1 MWTKSD
7 NSSSLRFSK
16 RDRTDLLRDGWNEF
30 NADDFG
36 TYRIQDVRNDVN
48 LVFSIIRQDNDI
60 AIRIEGDSVSIG
72 ENTNSLSLLIYMVP
86 KRDQSTFLFNC
97 PYSSYSGIVYIFNLC
112 LLACE
117 CRLHHAEYFEY
128 A

>member
-1 MWTKSD
+1 MWTRSD

-16 RDRTDLLRDGWNEF
+16 RDRADLLRNGWNEF

-72 ENTNSLSLLIYMVP
+72 ENTNSISLLIYMVP
-86 KRDQSTFLFNC
+86 KSEQSSFHFNC
-97 PYSSYSGIVYIFNLC
+97 PYSSYSGIVSFSKIYSI
-112 LLACE
+112 AC
-117 CRLHHAEYFEY
+117 
-128 A
+128 